1 VFNNILLMGSSG
13 GGTSNLEIIVSS
25 NTVGFNALTAAQGLG
40 FDNSLTDDRII
51 TVTINSGVTLS
62 GSSGAFQSGPIQQN
76 TTLEVINNGT
86 ITGANGPVGSGGS
99 NGSVGR
105 IGIIYSTVVGGTA
118 THSFINNGTIN
129 GGGGGGGSGGRAETA
144 IPDGDGSINCGAPIN
159 IGQAGDAGS
168 FGATG
173 GTGSY
178 STDSSS
184 QDISWCGVGDSGYA
198 PGAGGAGGASIN
210 WQSRTVSFTNNG
222 TVNGTIVS

>member
-1 VFNNILLMGSSG
+1 MGSG

-25 NTVGFNALTAAQGLG
+25 NTVGFNALTAAEDLG

-62 GSSGAFQSGPIQQN
+62 GSSGAFQSGAIQQN
-76 TTLEVINNGT
+76 TTLEVVNNGT
-86 ITGANGPVGSGGS
+86 ITGANGSVGSGGS
-99 NGSVGR
+99 NGAAGG

-129 GGGGGGGSGGRAETA
+129 GGGGGGGSGGQASTA
-144 IPDGDGSINCGAPIN
+144 QDDGDGSIDCVSPVYTGSAGGA
-159 IGQAGDAGS
+159 GT
-168 FGATG
+168 FGAAG

-184 QDISWCGVGDSGYA
+184 GDISSCGIGDNGYT
-198 PGAGGAGGASIN
+198 PGSGGAGGASIN

>member
-1 VFNNILLMGSSG
+1 MFNNILLMGGG

-25 NTVGFNALTAAQGLG
+25 NTVGFNALTAAVALG

-62 GSSGAFQSGPIQQN
+62 GSLGAFQSGAIQQN
-76 TTLEVINNGT
+76 TTLEVVNNGT
-86 ITGANGPVGSGGS
+86 ITGANGSV
-99 NGSVGR
+99 GSVGNNGAAGG

-129 GGGGGGGSGGRAETA
+129 GGGGGGGSEGRTTQR
-144 IPDGDGSINCGAPIN
+144 IDDGDGSYSCGGSTL
-159 IGQAGDAGS
+159 IGSAGS
-168 FGATG
+168 AGSSGQTG
-173 GTGSY
+173 GSGSFSGS
-178 STDSSS
+178 STSG
-184 QDISWCGVGDSGYA
+184 DISECTVFT
-198 PGAGGAGGASIN
+198 PGSGGAGGASIN